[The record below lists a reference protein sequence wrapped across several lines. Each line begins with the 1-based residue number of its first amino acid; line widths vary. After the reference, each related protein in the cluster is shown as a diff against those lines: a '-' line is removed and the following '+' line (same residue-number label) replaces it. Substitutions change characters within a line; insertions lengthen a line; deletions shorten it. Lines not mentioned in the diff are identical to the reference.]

1 MESIDK
7 LESIDSQ
14 KRRVANAL
22 YEAVR
27 YKKRY
32 RKTEHLVEFD
42 LYKRR
47 YGVLYLREKYDNGR
61 KYDVVR
67 IYETNT
73 DGSRTWAADLNV
85 DGMTFEEIT
94 QAVYSASLNF

>member
-1 MESIDK
+1 METIDN
-7 LESIDSQ
+7 Q

-27 YKKRY
+27 YRKRY

-47 YGVLYLREKYDNGR
+47 YGVIYLREKYDNGC
-61 KYDVVR
+61 KYDAVR
-67 IYETNT
+67 MKEVNA
-73 DGSRTWAADLNV
+73 DGSETWAADLNV

-94 QAVYSASLNF
+94 QAVYSAALNF

>member
-1 MESIDK
+1 MESIDN
-7 LESIDSQ
+7 Q

-27 YKKRY
+27 YRKSY
-32 RKTEHLVEFD
+32 RKTEHLTEFD
-42 LYKRR
+42 LYNSCF
-47 YGVLYLREKYDNGR
+47 GVLYLREKYDNGR

-67 IYETNT
+67 IYEVNA

-85 DGMTFEEIT
+85 DSMTFEEIT
-94 QAVYSASLNF
+94 TAVYSASLNF

>member
-1 MESIDK
+1 MESIDN
-7 LESIDSQ
+7 Q

-27 YKKRY
+27 YRKSY
-32 RKTEHLVEFD
+32 RKTEHLTEFD
-42 LYKRR
+42 LYNSRF
-47 YGVLYLREKYDNGR
+47 GVLYLREKYDNGR

-67 IYETNT
+67 IYEVNA

-85 DGMTFEEIT
+85 DSMTFEEIT
-94 QAVYSASLNF
+94 TAVYSASLNF

>member
-1 MESIDK
+1 MESIDN
-7 LESIDSQ
+7 Q

-42 LYKRR
+42 LYKSRF
-47 YGVLYLREKYDNGR
+47 GVLYLKEKYDNGHE
-61 KYDVVR
+61 YDVVR
-67 IYETNT
+67 IYEVNA

-85 DGMTFEEIT
+85 DSMTFEEIT
-94 QAVYSASLNF
+94 TAVYSASLNF